1 MSCWEIPVAISTCV
15 YDYWKRRHWS
25 FENPKSEIDENLVSV
40 LRDIQEVFGTE
51 AFFKD
56 DAEELD
62 SDDKFMTVSI
72 KE

>member
-1 MSCWEIPVAISTCV
+1 MTIGKEDISRL
-15 YDYWKRRHWS
+15 KIQ
-25 FENPKSEIDENLVSV
+25 KSEIDENLVSV

-72 KE
+72 KGVGFTNVSKKIA